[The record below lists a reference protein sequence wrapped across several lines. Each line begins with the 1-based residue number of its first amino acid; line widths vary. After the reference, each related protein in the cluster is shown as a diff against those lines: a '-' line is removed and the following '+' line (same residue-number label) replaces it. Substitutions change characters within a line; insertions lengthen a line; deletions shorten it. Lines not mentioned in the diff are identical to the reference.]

1 MAGVRDRIADALG
14 GDDPDPQ
21 WADRVQDLLYDGE
34 SVRERVAVDD
44 AQVVV
49 TSHRVLAFTPD
60 GDGPNFRQVERP
72 NVAGVST
79 GATASGALLGRGVRW
94 TAIGLVL
101 LGFGTVVDFGAI
113 VGDVDLSTGGTGA
126 VGLGG
131 VLGAVQGMLDLLRQL
146 DAILQTLGALVVLL
160 GVLVLGAYLRTRTPT
175 LVVEVAGDA
184 DDVHLPRPDD
194 PAATVDRLDA
204 AIFPDDRTTA
214 GGPDRDQHREA

>member
-160 GVLVLGAYLRTRTPT
+160 GPAVERVVVRVRLRREIGRRGELPLLVQQ
-175 LVVEVAGDA
+175 VVERAAGLGIA
-184 DDVHLPRPDD
+184 HLEGSFR
-194 PAATVDRLDA
+194 
-204 AIFPDDRTTA
+204 
-214 GGPDRDQHREA
+214 GG